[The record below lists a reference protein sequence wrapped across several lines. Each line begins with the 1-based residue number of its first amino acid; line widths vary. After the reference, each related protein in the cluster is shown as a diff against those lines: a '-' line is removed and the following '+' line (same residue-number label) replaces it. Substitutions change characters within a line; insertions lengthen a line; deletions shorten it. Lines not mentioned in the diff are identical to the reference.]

1 MPKRVI
7 DFDALWA
14 SDKLASCAEWAQCEY
29 AWLYGLADASGSFE
43 MGNLRVIWGRVAA
56 IRKNLPLER
65 LGEIFDEFI
74 ARGLLFTWE
83 ENGKRYGHWTGSDVP
98 GRLPPPSWRM
108 RFEKLAPPVP
118 RQALAAYS
126 AGFGGSREGLVL
138 GANAREA
145 AVARTVAPTAP
156 AAMDSAPILRTSSQ
170 DAQASA
176 LKAKVEEAQAQD
188 WDLDLNLDLEK
199 EVSAPQLAMPL
210 QQIQE
215 RGGAALQALPSETAP
230 EELLTIYEA
239 ERGALPPAH
248 ILTAE
253 RRAKCAQWLAAGFT
267 AADFRAAVRR
277 AAATPFLAG
286 AGERGWRA
294 SFDWLIADA
303 GNARKV
309 LHGEYA
315 PTQQFSQPLSQRPA
329 TRSRGERHGL
339 ADLYAGTG
347 PRPADCG
354 VRVNPA
360 ALERI
365 RAREARLALGV
376 PGAQIDAQID
386 AQAGAAAERES
397 PQRASTPQPLSHQP
411 SCGEAPGSAPQR
423 VACMAQPRASPASM
437 KS

>member
-14 SDKLASCAEWAQCEY
+14 SDKLAACAEWAQCEY

-56 IRKNLPLER
+56 IRKNLTLER

-108 RFEKLAPPVP
+108 RLEKLAPPVP

-126 AGFGGSREGLVL
+126 AGFGGSREGIAL
-138 GANAREA
+138 GAHAREA
-145 AVARTVAPTAP
+145 VAARTAAPATIGAMYTAP
-156 AAMDSAPILRTSSQ
+156 ISRSSSQ
-170 DAQASA
+170 DAHASG
-176 LKAKVEEAQAQD
+176 LKAEVEETQAQD

-199 EVSAPQLAMPL
+199 EVSPPQHTKGQGTLPESCSPAPQTP
-210 QQIQE
+210 
-215 RGGAALQALPSETAP
+215 PFETAP
-230 EELLTIYEA
+230 EELLAIYEA

-253 RRAKCAQWLAAGFT
+253 RRGKCAQWLAAGFT

-277 AAATPFLAG
+277 AAMTPFLAG

-315 PTQQFSQPLSQRPA
+315 PNQRPA
-329 TRSRGERHGL
+329 TKSRGEKHAL

-376 PGAQIDAQID
+376 PDAQIDVQID

-397 PQRASTPQPLSHQP
+397 PLQASAPQPQPLSHQP
-411 SCGEAPGSAPQR
+411 SSSGEAPGSAPQR
-423 VACMAQPRASPASM
+423 VACMAQPRASPASL

>member
-14 SDKLASCAEWAQCEY
+14 SDKLASCAEWAQSEY

-43 MGNLRVIWGRVAA
+43 MTNLRVIWGRVAA
-56 IRKNLPLER
+56 IRKNLTLER
-65 LGEIFDEFI
+65 LGEIFEEFI

-83 ENGKRYGHWTGSDVP
+83 EKGKRYGHWTGSDVP

-108 RFEKLAPPVP
+108 RLEKLAPPVP

-126 AGFGGSREGLVL
+126 AGFGGSREGIVL
-138 GANAREA
+138 GANAREGA
-145 AVARTVAPTAP
+145 PVHTVAP
-156 AAMDSAPILRTSSQ
+156 AAMNSACVGSTSSQ
-170 DAQASA
+170 ESRASG
-176 LKAKVEEAQAQD
+176 LKAEVEETQAQD

-199 EVSAPQLAMPL
+199 EVSSPPPGKERSSPAPQASPL
-210 QQIQE
+210 
-215 RGGAALQALPSETAP
+215 ETAP
-230 EELLTIYEA
+230 EELLAIYEA
-239 ERGALPPAH
+239 ERGSLPPAH
-248 ILTAE
+248 VFTAE
-253 RRAKCAQWLAAGFT
+253 RRGKCAQWLAAGFT
-267 AADFRAAVRR
+267 ADDFRAAVRR
-277 AAATPFLAG
+277 AAKTPFLAG

-315 PTQQFSQPLSQRPA
+315 PSPQSCSRPG
-329 TRSRGERHGL
+329 TKSRAEKHGL

-376 PGAQIDAQID
+376 TDAQID
-386 AQAGAAAERES
+386 AQAGAAERES
-397 PQRASTPQPLSHQP
+397 PPQP
-411 SCGEAPGSAPQR
+411 SCGEAPGCAPQR
-423 VACMAQPRASPASM
+423 VACMAQPRASPASL